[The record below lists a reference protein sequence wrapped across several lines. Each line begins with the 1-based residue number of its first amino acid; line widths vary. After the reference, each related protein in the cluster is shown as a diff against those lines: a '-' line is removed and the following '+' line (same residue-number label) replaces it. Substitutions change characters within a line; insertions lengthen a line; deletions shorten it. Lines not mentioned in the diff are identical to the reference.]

1 MRVVIIGTGN
11 TAHVLGRLILQKGH
25 NIVSVLGREW
35 ERTSALASILNAQAG
50 LLDPAA
56 LPEAELYILAIADR
70 ALPEVAASFFLK
82 KGLLVHTA
90 GSVSIDVL
98 KKSCKNYGILYPL
111 QSLRKEATELPMI
124 PLLVDGNTSEDRT
137 LLIDFARTLSDHVQL
152 ANDEQRR
159 HLHLGAILVNNFPNY
174 LYARSEDYCQQHNVD
189 FRMLLPLIQQTSN
202 RLFTQSPKDTQTG
215 PAIRGDHATIASH
228 LQLLS
233 NEPELKNLYELFT
246 QYIQAYY
253 LR

>member
-11 TAHVLGRLILQKGH
+11 TAHVLGRLIGQKGH
-25 NIVSVLGREW
+25 DIVWVLGREW
-35 ERTSALASILNAQAG
+35 ERTSALAEILNARAG
-50 LLDPAA
+50 LFDPAA

-70 ALPEVAASFFLK
+70 ALSEVAASVSLK

-90 GSVSIDVL
+90 GSVPINVL
-98 KKSCKNYGILYPL
+98 KNSCRNYGVLYPL

-124 PLLVDGNTSEDRT
+124 PLLVDGNTSEDQT
-137 LLIDFARTLSDHVQL
+137 LLIDFARTLSDQVQL
-152 ANDEQRR
+152 ANDDQRR

-174 LYARSEDYCQQHNVD
+174 LYARSEDYCRQHHVD

-202 RLFTQSPKDTQTG
+202 RLFLQSPKDTQTG
-215 PAIRGDHATIASH
+215 PAIRRDQATIESH
-228 LQLLS
+228 LHLLA

-253 LR
+253 R